1 MSTNPSHDFTWRHA
15 VLAFLLLFPLVLLLT
30 IDPIPQDVSYHHFI
44 DTGRFLGIPN
54 FFDVISNLAFL
65 FVGAVGIAFCLKNHT
80 GPGHSAWLVLFAG
93 VSLVS
98 IGSIYYH
105 WSPSNETLVWD
116 RLPMSVG
123 FMGLLTA
130 LLSEYVDRRLS
141 CLLIPLIIV
150 GIGSVLYG
158 YFFEDLRL
166 YVWVQF
172 IPLLTLPFFM
182 TLFNSRF
189 THQGL
194 LLSALVL
201 YALAKGAEAHDVAV
215 FQTTGE
221 AVSGHTVKHLLAAS
235 SCYIILIML
244 QRRKLKV

>member
-1 MSTNPSHDFTWRHA
+1 MSTNLSQEFNWRHA
-15 VLAFLLLFPLVLLLT
+15 VLVFLLLAPLVLLLL
-30 IDPIPQDVSYHHFI
+30 IDPIPQDVAYHHFI
-44 DTGRFLGIPN
+44 DTGRFFGIPN

-65 FVGAVGIAFCLKNHT
+65 LVGAFGIAFCLKNHT

-98 IGSIYYH
+98 FGSIYYH

-123 FMGLLTA
+123 FMGFLTA
-130 LLSEYVDRRLS
+130 LLSEYVNRRLS

-150 GIGSVLYG
+150 GISSVLYG
-158 YFFEDLRL
+158 YFFEDLRF

-182 TLFNSRF
+182 VLFSSGF

-194 LLSALVL
+194 LLFALLL
-201 YALAKGAEAHDVAV
+201 YALAKGAEEYDMAV
-215 FQTTGE
+215 FQMTGE
-221 AVSGHTVKHLLAAS
+221 IVSGHTIKHLLAAAG
-235 SCYIILIML
+235 CYSILTML
-244 QRRKLKV
+244 QRRKPKA

>member
-1 MSTNPSHDFTWRHA
+1 MC
-15 VLAFLLLFPLVLLLT
+15 LLLFSLVLLLI
-30 IDPIPQDVSYHHFI
+30 IDPIPQDVAYHHFV
-44 DTGRFLGIPN
+44 DTGRIFGIPN

-65 FVGAVGIAFCLKNHT
+65 LVGAVGIAFCLKNHT

-98 IGSIYYH
+98 VGSIYYH

-123 FMGLLTA
+123 FMGYLTA

-141 CLLIPLIIV
+141 CLLIPLVII

-172 IPLLTLPFFM
+172 FPLLTLPFFM
-182 TLFNSRF
+182 ALFSSRF

-194 LLSALVL
+194 LFFALVL
-201 YALAKGAEAHDVAV
+201 YTLAKGAEAYDVAV
-215 FQTTGE
+215 FQMTGE
-221 AVSGHTVKHLLAAS
+221 VVNGHTVKHLLAAA
-235 SCYIILIML
+235 SCYTILIML
-244 QRRKLKV
+244 QRRILKV

>member
-1 MSTNPSHDFTWRHA
+1 MRTNLSHDFNWRHT
-15 VLAFLLLFPLVLLLT
+15 VLAFLLLFPLVLLLMFE
-30 IDPIPQDVSYHHFI
+30 PIPQDVAYHHFI
-44 DTGRFLGIPN
+44 DTDRFLGVPN

-65 FVGAVGIAFCLKNHT
+65 LVGAVGIAFCLKNHT
-80 GPGHSAWLVLFAG
+80 GPSHSAWLVLFIG

-98 IGSIYYH
+98 VGSIYYH

-116 RLPMSVG
+116 RLPMSIG
-123 FMGLLTA
+123 FMGFLAA

-141 CLLIPLIIV
+141 CLLIPLVIV

-172 IPLLTLPFFM
+172 IPLLALPFFLA
-182 TLFNSRF
+182 LFSSRF

-194 LLSALVL
+194 LFFALAL
-201 YALAKGAEAHDVAV
+201 YALAKGAEVYDIAV
-215 FQTTGE
+215 FQMTGE
-221 AVSGHTVKHLLAAS
+221 AISGHTVKHLLAAA
-235 SCYIILIML
+235 SCYTILVML

>member
-15 VLAFLLLFPLVLLLT
+15 VLAFLLLFPLVLLLMFE
-30 IDPIPQDVSYHHFI
+30 PIPQDATYHHFVE
-44 DTGRFLGIPN
+44 TGRFLGIPN

-65 FVGAVGIAFCLKNHT
+65 LVGTVGIAFCLKHHT
-80 GPGHSAWLVLFAG
+80 GPGHRAWLVLFIG

-98 IGSIYYH
+98 VGSFYYH

-116 RLPMSVG
+116 RLPMSIG
-123 FMGLLTA
+123 FMGFLAA

-141 CLLIPLIIV
+141 TLLVPLIII

-158 YFFEDLRL
+158 HYFEDLRL

-182 TLFNSRF
+182 VLFKSRF

-201 YALAKGAEAHDVAV
+201 YAFAKGAEAYDAAV
-215 FQTTGE
+215 FQMTGE
-221 AVSGHTVKHLLAAS
+221 AVSGHTVKHLLAAA
-235 SCYIILIML
+235 SCYTVLIML

>member
-1 MSTNPSHDFTWRHA
+1 MRTNLSHDFNWRHT
-15 VLAFLLLFPLVLLLT
+15 VLAFLLLFPLVPLLI
-30 IDPIPQDVSYHHFI
+30 IDPIPQDVAYHHFI
-44 DTGRFLGIPN
+44 DTGRFLGVPN
-54 FFDVISNLAFL
+54 FLDVISNLAFL
-65 FVGAVGIAFCLKNHT
+65 FVGAVGITFCLKNHI
-80 GPGHSAWLVLFAG
+80 GPSHSAWLVLFAG

-98 IGSIYYH
+98 LGSIYYH

-116 RLPMSVG
+116 RIPMSIG

-130 LLSEYVDRRLS
+130 LLIEYVNSRLS
-141 CLLIPLIIV
+141 RLLIPLVIV
-150 GIGSVLYG
+150 GICSVLYG

-182 TLFNSRF
+182 ALFSSHF

-201 YALAKGAEAHDVAV
+201 YALAKGAEAYDVAV
-215 FQTTGE
+215 FQMTGE
-221 AVSGHTVKHLLAAS
+221 VVSGHTVKHLLAAA
-235 SCYIILIML
+235 SCYTILIML
-244 QRRKLKV
+244 QRRKLKA